1 MDIIVSRNKI
11 GKIGNFI
18 FKCSL
23 GMKGVTD
30 NKYEGDLKTPL
41 GIFPLRYIMYRKDRI
56 KKIKTNLSIYPI
68 NKNHVC
74 CDNPKN
80 KNYNKIYINKKMS
93 ETEILWRKDSLYN
106 IIIVI
111 GYNDQPVKKGKGSA
125 IFLHLTTN
133 KYQPTQGCIGL
144 HLQDMKKLLSYNLKN
159 IRIV

>member
-1 MDIIVSRNKI
+1 MTLTMKTLEKSKKNKD
-11 GKIGNFI
+11 FDAPAE
-18 FKCSL
+18 
-23 GMKGVTD
+23 MKKLWNLVT
-30 NKYEGDLKTPL
+30 GDQ
-41 GIFPLRYIMYRKDRI
+41 F
-56 KKIKTNLSIYPI
+56 KTNLSIYPI

-80 KNYNKIYINKKMS
+80 KNYNKIYINKKMR

-133 KYQPTQGCIGL
+133 KYRPTQGCIGL
-144 HLQDMKKLLSYNLKN
+144 HLQDMKKLLSYNPKN
-159 IRIV
+159 IKII